1 MTTGETD
8 PSMNKVG
15 PADSGTK
22 PFRGFGF
29 VEFMTEE
36 DVETL
41 RQQLKPVLAGPIM
54 LDILAPGDQ
63 PWGDIDKA
71 IDLGVL
77 DGGQE
82 DQSDT
87 PNDYELNPYLVK
99 SDMSAADVAAAI
111 ERIVRPPYDAT
122 AVREGLRLDIDIL
135 PPTDPS

>member
-1 MTTGETD
+1 MTTREPD
-8 PSMNKVG
+8 PRAYEVNSAN
-15 PADSGTK
+15 SGTK

-41 RQQLKPVLAGPIM
+41 RQELKPVLAGPIM
-54 LDILAPGDQ
+54 LDILAPEDQ
-63 PWGDIDKA
+63 QWGDIDRA

-77 DGGQE
+77 DGGKE

-87 PNDYELNPYLVK
+87 PNDYELNPCLVK
-99 SDMSAADVAAAI
+99 SDVSAADVAAAI
-111 ERIVRPPYDAT
+111 KRIVHPPYDAT
-122 AVREGLRLDIDIL
+122 AVQEGLRIEIDIL